1 MKQGILITAH
11 KNLSHLIKIVD
22 WFDND
27 FLFFIHIDKKTLP
40 KINEIELLKKKNN
53 VALICQKYRVN
64 WGGGVNHLKSTIF
77 LIQEALK
84 YKDVEYFHLISGSD
98 FPIKDYQYFRDFFL
112 KNRGKE
118 FIAYSE
124 LPKKNWSGNG
134 GLDRLLYFRFYDIFN
149 AKNKFNNLILELTYI
164 LQKKIHLIRQID
176 KKFPKL
182 YGGSDWWTLSRECLK
197 YVMQFLK
204 TNPHFLRRFRFSFC
218 ATEIFFQTII
228 LNSNF
233 KEKIINN
240 NLRFIEWENRNGNCP
255 ANLDESDYNKILN
268 CEKLFARKF
277 EYPVSLSLLNTLILN
292 KSHLS

>member
-1 MKQGILITAH
+1 MKQGILIVAH

-22 WFDND
+22 WFNND

-53 VALICQKYRVN
+53 VVLVCQKYCVN
-64 WGGGVNHLKSTIF
+64 WGGVNHLKAIIF
-77 LIQEALK
+77 LIQKALE
-84 YKDVEYFHLISGSD
+84 YEDVEYFHLISTSD

-112 KNRGKE
+112 KNKGKE
-118 FIAYSE
+118 FLEYSE
-124 LPKKNWSGNG
+124 LPEKNWSGNG

-164 LQKKIHLIRQID
+164 IQKKIHLIRQID

-182 YGGSDWWTLSRECLK
+182 YGGSSWWTLSRECLK
-197 YVMQFLK
+197 YVMNFLK
-204 TNPHFLRRFRFSFC
+204 TNPHFLMRFRFSFC
-218 ATEIFFQTII
+218 AEEIFFQTII

-277 EYPVSLSLLNTLILN
+277 EYPVSLSLLNMLILN

>member
-22 WFDND
+22 WFND
-27 FLFFIHIDKKTLP
+27 GFLFFIHIDKKTLP
-40 KINEIELLKKKNN
+40 KINEIKLLKKKSN
-53 VALICQKYRVN
+53 VVLICQKYNTN
-64 WGGGVNHLKSTIF
+64 WGGVNRLKSIIF
-77 LIQEALK
+77 LIQDALK
-84 YKDVEYFHLISGSD
+84 YEEVGYFHLISEYD
-98 FPIKDYQYFRDFFL
+98 FPIKNYQYFKEFLL
-112 KNRGKE
+112 KNKGKE
-118 FIAYSE
+118 FLEYFE
-124 LPKKNWSGNG
+124 LPEKNWSDNG
-134 GLDRLLYFRFYDIFN
+134 GLDRLLYFRFYDIFD
-149 AKNKFNNLILELTYI
+149 ARNKFNNRILELTYNI
-164 LQKKIHLIRQID
+164 QKKIHLIRHID

-182 YGGSDWWTLSRECLK
+182 YGGSSWWTLSRECLK

-204 TNPHFLRRFRFSFC
+204 TNPYFLKRFRFSLC

-240 NLRFIEWENRNGNCP
+240 NLRFIEWEKRNGNCP

-277 EYPVSLSLLNTLILN
+277 EYPVSLSLLNILILN